1 MEESLPVHLDLRAP
15 LEYEEAPGLI
25 PFNSLPL
32 TDDSAREL
40 LFCFELDPEQAQR
53 IDPEADRFLGE
64 LVSAGKSGNGKL
76 QLAAGL
82 YLFVQARTVLNR
94 DECIYLAIEQ
104 QKDGLWE
111 QLCLGNRLYI
121 RCLFEDGSPV
131 TQILR
136 PSNNEDA
143 RNRRPNR

>member
-1 MEESLPVHLDLRAP
+1 MEESPLIHLDLRAP
-15 LEYEEAPGLI
+15 LEYEEAPEFI
-25 PFNSLPL
+25 PFNCPPL
-32 TDDSAREL
+32 TDEAAREL
-40 LFCFELDPEQAQR
+40 LFCFELNPEQAQR
-53 IDPEADRFLGE
+53 IDPEADTFLGE
-64 LVSAGKSGNGKL
+64 LVSAGKAGNGKL

-82 YLFVQARTVLNR
+82 YLFVQQRTALNR

-121 RCLFEDGSPV
+121 RCLYEDGSSV

-136 PSNNEDA
+136 PCNKHS
-143 RNRRPNR
+143 